1 MYTAKVRCIVW
12 ALVLFSTI
20 SVDAQSYIWGI
31 KGGLT
36 VGTQRWTSFSARS
49 GLFRY
54 HGDLFIE
61 NWSEED
67 KFALGAQ
74 IGYHPRGSGL
84 QFFGYSNGTSGS
96 VRSFTQRYIFNNAVL
111 SVYAKQKFT
120 LNDKFKGYY
129 AIGLRGEYTFS
140 SNLPS
145 VNDLA
150 KGSVYNYTPIK
161 ENIRPW
167 NFGPLVVAGLQFN
180 YSELVGG
187 FLEFN
192 VSPDLSRQY
201 YQVPI
206 NNVILFDPFTGNAV
220 PGSIP
225 EQVIRNISLEI
236 TFGFRFL
243 RKIEYID

>member
-1 MYTAKVRCIVW
+1 MYHIKVKMLVC
-12 ALVLFSTI
+12 ALI
-20 SVDAQSYIWGI
+20 SFYSISLSAQSYMWGI

-36 VGTQRWTSFSARS
+36 LGTQKWTSFSARS
-49 GLFRY
+49 GLFRF
-54 HGDLFIE
+54 HGDMFIE
-61 NWSEED
+61 SWTEED

-74 IGYHPRGSGL
+74 LGYHPRGSGL
-84 QFFGYSNGTSGS
+84 QFFGFSNGTSGS

-111 SVYAKQKFT
+111 SVYAKQKFA
-120 LNDKFKGYY
+120 LNEKIKGYY

-145 VNDLA
+145 VNDVNP
-150 KGSVYNYTPIK
+150 GSVYISTPFK

-192 VSPDLSRQY
+192 ISPDLSRQY
-201 YQVPI
+201 FQAPVNNVPI
-206 NNVILFDPFTGNAV
+206 FDPFTGNIV
-220 PGSIP
+220 PGTVP
-225 EQVIRNISLEI
+225 EQNIRNVSIEL